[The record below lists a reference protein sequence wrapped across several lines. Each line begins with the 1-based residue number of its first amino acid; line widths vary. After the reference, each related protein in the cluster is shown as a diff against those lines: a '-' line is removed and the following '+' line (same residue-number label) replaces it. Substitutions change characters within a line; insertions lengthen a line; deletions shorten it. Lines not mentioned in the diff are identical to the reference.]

1 MVKLFAVPSDP
12 FCCSLAECNLGD
24 EISPAAYSYLKINK
38 RDMLNYK
45 LSLKDYFSQQRA
57 MRCLI
62 RLPTTYSEEE

>member
-38 RDMLNYK
+38 RGKLNLQVK
-45 LSLKDYFSQQRA
+45 FERLFFITKDHAVSNPA
-57 MRCLI
+57 
-62 RLPTTYSEEE
+62 P